1 MKKIVSFVSAL
12 VLCLSLCSCGKDD
25 KKKEEIKVPIL
36 ETNEENYNTV
46 TAEVG
51 SITMSYTVEGEY
63 SYPYSSYVS
72 VNKGGVV
79 EKLHFDPSEELKA
92 GQLMI
97 EFECDEFKE
106 AIEAQKIKVEEAEKN
121 YNDLKN
127 RGASKAKLDVAQVDL
142 DIEKNNLEKLNNQAD
157 VYKVYAPIDGYIEM
171 DGLIEEYAE
180 GNTIEDGKYI
190 GRIIDRSEKQL
201 TAKVFGDK
209 LENVEY
215 GTKVNITQGAVASG
229 TGIVTNII
237 YTSRGEFSTYE
248 YVIDVDGDTEFY
260 DFGKITINFSVYE
273 KDDVVIVPQDA
284 IVNVGKRTFVYT
296 IVDGIRIETDVELGI
311 TDEIK
316 GVIEITSGLNGGETI
331 VI

>member
-12 VLCLSLCSCGKDD
+12 VLCLSFCSCGKED

-51 SITMSYTVEGEY
+51 NITMSYTIEGEY
-63 SYPYSSYVS
+63 SYPYSRYVS
-72 VNKGGVV
+72 VNRGGVV

-106 AIEAQKIKVEEAEKN
+106 AIEAQELKVSEAEKN

-142 DIEKNNLEKLNNQAD
+142 DIEKNNLEKLNKQAD

-171 DGLIEEYAE
+171 DGLIEDYAE

-201 TAKVFGDK
+201 TANAFER
-209 LENVEY
+209 LENVAY

-229 TGIVTNII
+229 TGIVTDIVFHD
-237 YTSRGEFSTYE
+237 RGDFSTYE

-273 KDDVVIVPQDA
+273 KEDVVVVPTDA

-311 TDEIK
+311 TDEIR
-316 GVIEITSGLNGGETI
+316 GVVEITSGLNGGETI